1 MEWVSANHGVIPK
14 GRRPVD
20 GGYEA
25 SGERLYH
32 AVAVISGV
40 SVPGKT
46 AVHLGMY
53 TLVLLPII

>member
-1 MEWVSANHGVIPK
+1 MEWIPARHGIIPQS
-14 GRRPVD
+14 RRPVD

-46 AVHLGMY
+46 AVHLGAS
-53 TLVLLPII
+53 PR